1 MKEVKSFEDVLK
13 TIEEGCAVSVDLSN
27 LNDIDYTKSIDYI
40 KQMNIVFKKIT
51 RSKFMFISE

>member
-1 MKEVKSFEDVLK
+1 MKILESFEDVLK
-13 TIEEGCAVSVDLSN
+13 TIKKGCSISVDLSN

-51 RSKFMFISE
+51 RSKFMFINE